1 MDIAVD
7 VSGLGDQPRQR
18 LAEMPLLGGK
28 TMLFIERYLL
38 AQATC
43 ANGVGSVI
51 EQHVTLVGLERFRS
65 NIYYARSSVQI
76 MQSRGSS

>member
-1 MDIAVD
+1 
-7 VSGLGDQPRQR
+7 
-18 LAEMPLLGGK
+18 
-28 TMLFIERYLL
+28 MLFIECYLL